1 MAHLCSTY
9 IEYNNALNV
18 SVPGLLSSTVRLYI
32 LHHIPFRQQQ
42 HVITTVFDD
51 LLTMF
56 LFRCF
61 SGVPA
66 WRLIM

>member
-18 SVPGLLSSTVRLYI
+18 SVLELLSSTVRLYI
-32 LHHIPFRQQQ
+32 LHHIPFRQQH
-42 HVITTVFDD
+42 HVINTVFDD

-66 WRLIM
+66 WRIIM